1 MEEREGDE
9 SPNPRGPGLFG
20 LESGPSGEE
29 NEVDP
34 DGERGRAKGVEGRSR
49 DSRLF
54 ALTERPASW
63 SERMRSAML
72 PPDLRIGPSADEA
85 LPFCLRRLVN
95 TQDAT
100 RGKRKDVLRGRGLLD
115 LSQLQL
121 ELLRPCSKISSV
133 VLSHIPFNI
142 SGPCTLI

>member
-1 MEEREGDE
+1 MEDTEGDD

-20 LESGPSGEE
+20 LETGPSGEE

-34 DGERGRAKGVEGRSR
+34 DGERGRAEGVEGRSR

-85 LPFCLRRLVN
+85 LPFCLRRLVS
-95 TQDAT
+95 TQEAT
-100 RGKRKDVLRGRGLLD
+100 RGKKMDVLRGRGLLD
-115 LSQLQL
+115 LGQLQL

-133 VLSHIPFNI
+133 VLSHIAFNP